1 MRDIKAIRKLQK
13 TIDDAFAIAERLA
26 ESATTINEQNKWYST
41 WLGLR
46 NASEAMVWVV
56 KNTETA
62 IDAEKSKSAEDTS
75 SDRRIKKPDR

>member
-1 MRDIKAIRKLQK
+1 MRDIKTIRKLQK
-13 TIDDAFAIAERLA
+13 TIDDALATAELLA
-26 ESATTINEQNKWYST
+26 KSGTTIYEQNKWYST

-62 IDAEKSKSAEDTS
+62 IDAERSK
-75 SDRRIKKPDR
+75 